1 MRIIDNPNA
10 IDRNSMQIE
19 VNRLAIALIGYLFMT
34 SMVSLI
40 VIFITGADING
51 VVYLISSLV
60 GLAFI
65 WLMYRRD
72 FDFWD
77 LMEDTRD
84 IPPKVFLNA
93 LVIVIGIQPI
103 FQIIG
108 YGVEQ
113 LFMGFNYEI
122 TYPSFDK
129 HSGGSFFIMINMVIV
144 GPIIEELIFR
154 GLLLRS
160 LAQYGRNFAI
170 VTTSILFGIYHASL
184 IQNGY
189 AFVVGIVLAYITLRY
204 SIKWAII
211 IHCTNNMLM
220 MIIAY
225 LNVPYQIN
233 YIFLGIF
240 FIWGI
245 IILIVKNKKVRKY
258 FKKGRSKKNA
268 YRYTFSN
275 MYILAYL
282 ALTLILTIME
292 ISITPVYG

>member
-1 MRIIDNPNA
+1 MRILDNPNA
-10 IDRNSMQIE
+10 IERQSMQVE

-65 WLMYRRD
+65 WFMYRRN
-72 FDFWD
+72 FGFWD

-84 IPPKVFLNA
+84 IPPKVFVNA
-93 LVIVIGIQPI
+93 LVIVIGIQPV
-103 FQIIG
+103 FQLIG
-108 YGVEQ
+108 HGVEEI
-113 LFMGFNYEI
+113 FMGFNYEI
-122 TYPSFDK
+122 SYPSFDK
-129 HSGGSFFIMINMVIV
+129 YSGGSFFIMLNLVIV

-170 VTTSILFGIYHASL
+170 ITTSILFGVYHASL

-204 SIKWAII
+204 SIKWAIV

-220 MIIAY
+220 MIIAFF
-225 LNVPYQIN
+225 NVPYQLN

-240 FIWGI
+240 SIWGVV
-245 IILIVKNKKVRKY
+245 ILIVKNKKLRKY
-258 FKKGRSKKNA
+258 FGKGRSKKNA
-268 YRYTFSN
+268 YKFTFSN

-282 ALTLILTIME
+282 VLTLILTIME
-292 ISITPVYG
+292 ISITPVYN